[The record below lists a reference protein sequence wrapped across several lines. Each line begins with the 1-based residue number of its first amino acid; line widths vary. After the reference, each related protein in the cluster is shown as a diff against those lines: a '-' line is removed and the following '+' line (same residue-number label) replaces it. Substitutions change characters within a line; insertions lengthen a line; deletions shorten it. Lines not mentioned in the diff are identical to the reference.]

1 MPEGIAAIEILLV
14 EDNASDV
21 ELALRAFKKNKLIN
35 SIQIVRDGEEALDYL
50 LGKGN
55 YAARDI
61 NQVPKLIITDLNMPK
76 VNGIELL
83 RQIKSVSLTRDIPVI
98 VLTSS
103 QEEQDIMETYRLGIN
118 SYMLKPVNFDQFVDS
133 VRQIGFRWMLLPPEI
148 PAAK

>member
-1 MPEGIAAIEILLV
+1 V

-35 SIQIVRDGEEALDYL
+35 RIQVVRDGEEALDYL
-50 LGKGN
+50 FCKGN
-55 YAARDI
+55 YASRDI
-61 NQVPKLIITDLNMPK
+61 NQVPKLIIMDLNMPK

-83 RQIKSVSLTRDIPVI
+83 RQIKSVSHTRDIPVI

-103 QEEQDIMETYRLGIN
+103 QEEQDIMETYRLGIS

-133 VRQIGFRWMLLPPEI
+133 VRQIGFRWMLLPPES
-148 PAAK
+148 PAE